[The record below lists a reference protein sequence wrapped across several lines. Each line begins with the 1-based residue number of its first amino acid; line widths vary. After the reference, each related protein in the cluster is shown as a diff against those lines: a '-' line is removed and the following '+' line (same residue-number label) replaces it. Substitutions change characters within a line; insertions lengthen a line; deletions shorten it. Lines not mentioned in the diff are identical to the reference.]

1 MSYLLPYLVLLLLR
15 DGVAVFAHEV
25 ELQGLHLPADVA
37 LSHVS
42 TQLLYS
48 VGLVALLIRHWA
60 NSRTLPDQQKAEL
73 LLLHHLN
80 LLRNEYIGIMVS
92 VLIRLTSFVSWLCR
106 ESGRGRRAGSRS
118 TCPSR
123 RYIYYILSARFM
135 FFWVTELLGKLC
147 KESHKGSSH

>member
-80 LLRNEYIGIMVS
+80 LLRNEYNLQWDVQVTFNQRIKKMADYCKTHK
-92 VLIRLTSFVSWLCR
+92 RKER
-106 ESGRGRRAGSRS
+106 ELNR
-118 TCPSR
+118 
-123 RYIYYILSARFM
+123 
-135 FFWVTELLGKLC
+135 KQ
-147 KESHKGSSH
+147 H